1 MRFGFLISLLCH
13 LTALVGGVFLFGT
26 KLENLPKSTIVP
38 INLVTISDNTDIKGT
53 YIKKPPIEDKIR
65 VRKNDVKSSS
75 LNNERDFKD
84 PANEFDLNS
93 DASGKYVFD
102 LEKLALMVDKNQ
114 ENSMQRLNNSTSLPD
129 DNDTIER
136 LSKGEGNE
144 MTVSEVNALQSAMY
158 RCWRIPVDAVNP
170 ENLVVKLEVEMLPGG
185 FVQNVQVIN
194 RSEQR
199 QLDPGNTFWDVA
211 EQRAVRAV
219 SQCAPYSFLPLKKY
233 NQWKKITLNFRP
245 EL

>member
-1 MRFGFLISLLCH
+1 M
-13 LTALVGGVFLFGT
+13 TALVGGVFLFET
-26 KLENLPKSTIVP
+26 KLEKLPKSTIVP
-38 INLVTISDNTDIKGT
+38 INLVTISDNTNIKGT
-53 YIKKPPIEDKIR
+53 YTEKSPVVAKARIR
-65 VRKNDVKSSS
+65 QNDAKSPL
-75 LNNERDFKD
+75 LNNKRDFSD
-84 PANEFDLNS
+84 SANEFDLNS
-93 DASGKYVFD
+93 DASGKYIFD

-114 ENSMQRLNNSTSLPD
+114 ENSMQRSNSSSSLPY
-129 DNDTIER
+129 DNDTIEKS
-136 LSKGEGNE
+136 SKGEGNK

-158 RCWRIPVDAVNP
+158 RCWRMPVDAVNP
-170 ENLVVKLEVEMLPGG
+170 ENLIVKLEVEMLPGG
-185 FVQNVQVIN
+185 FVQNVQVVN

-219 SQCAPYSFLPLKKY
+219 SQCAPYSFLPVKKY

>member
-13 LTALVGGVFLFGT
+13 ITALVGGVFLFET

-38 INLVTISDNTDIKGT
+38 ISLVTISDNTNIKGK
-53 YIKKPPIEDKIR
+53 YIEKSLVEAKTRIR
-65 VRKNDVKSSS
+65 QNDAKSPL
-75 LNNERDFKD
+75 LNNKDFSES
-84 PANEFDLNS
+84 ANEFDLNS
-93 DASGKYVFD
+93 DTSGKYIFD

-114 ENSMQRLNNSTSLPD
+114 ENSMQRTNSFSSLPN
-129 DNDTIER
+129 DNDTIEKS
-136 LSKGEGNE
+136 SKGEGNK

-158 RCWRIPVDAVNP
+158 RCWRMPVDAVNP
-170 ENLVVKLEVEMLPGG
+170 ENLIVKLEVEMLPGG

-219 SQCAPYSFLPLKKY
+219 SQCAPYSFLPVKKY

>member
-13 LTALVGGVFLFGT
+13 MTALVGGVFLFET
-26 KLENLPKSTIVP
+26 KLEKLPKSTIVP
-38 INLVTISDNTDIKGT
+38 INLVTISDNTNIKGT
-53 YIKKPPIEDKIR
+53 YIEKSPVVAKARIR
-65 VRKNDVKSSS
+65 QNDAKSPL
-75 LNNERDFKD
+75 LNNKRDFSD
-84 PANEFDLNS
+84 SANEFDLNS
-93 DASGKYVFD
+93 DASGKYIFD

-114 ENSMQRLNNSTSLPD
+114 ENSMQRSNSSSSLPY
-129 DNDTIER
+129 DNDTIEKS
-136 LSKGEGNE
+136 SKGEGNK

-158 RCWRIPVDAVNP
+158 RCWRMPVDAVNP
-170 ENLVVKLEVEMLPGG
+170 ENLIVKLEVEMLPGG
-185 FVQNVQVIN
+185 FVQNVQVVN

-199 QLDPGNTFWDVA
+199 KLDPGNTFWDVA

-219 SQCAPYSFLPLKKY
+219 SQCAPYSFLPVKKY